1 MKLIEV
7 IDYLKTIENTEKLI
21 AIEGPS
27 IELGLIDVYLKD
39 KLDIESEV
47 RFFDVDSIPNN
58 LEIDIDGIHYVNLF
72 PLVMIQEMIQDYLN
86 LTTPKPSNSE
96 IAKRLLEYR
105 IKDA

>member
-1 MKLIEV
+1 MKLIET
-7 IDYLKTIENTEKLI
+7 IGYLKTIGNTEKLI
-21 AIEGPS
+21 ASEGLS

-47 RFFDVDSIPNN
+47 RFFDVDTIPNN
-58 LEIDIDGIHYVNLF
+58 LEIDIEGIHYVNLF
-72 PLVMIQEMIQDYLN
+72 PLVMMQEIIQDYSN
-86 LTTPKPSNSE
+86 LTTPKPSNTE